1 MLTEAQN
8 FAVVQTQLDDVF
20 YQNFEYDATYPSIA
34 TAQTAAIFKPL
45 ETTHAAYIEQIFK
58 GSGLFPV
65 IGETQTVP
73 QSTPQVANQITTYIK
88 DFASSIE
95 VSKNFIDDNIKMWY
109 NNITNKLS
117 NSLSMCVV

>member
-34 TAQTAAIFKPL
+34 TAQTEAIFRPL
-45 ETTHAAYIEQIFK
+45 QTTHAAYIEQIFK

-73 QSTPQVANQITTYIK
+73 QATPQVANQITTYIK

-95 VSKNFIDDNIKMWY
+95 VSKNFIDDNI
-109 NNITNKLS
+109 NLAV
-117 NSLSMCVV
+117 CVG